1 MMLDYSLY
9 CVHFL
14 DLLAKINIQGIHCV
28 RRAFLFLVDLLFQ
41 VIFGVMKKVEAPI
54 SGKSGQRISSP
65 HYPTSY
71 KEWAEFQLSEQ
82 VSLPYTHTH
91 IHMYMHVHTHKQ
103 RTYSSTCIHPNTTQ
117 VVQVYITISCIIY
130 FCCVCRLWH
139 T

>member
-82 VSLPYTHTH
+82 VSLH
-91 IHMYMHVHTHKQ
+91 IHTRTNKEHTAAPAYTQTQHKLY
-103 RTYSSTCIHPNTTQ
+103 RYT
-117 VVQVYITISCIIY
+117 
-130 FCCVCRLWH
+130 
-139 T
+139 